1 MTESY
6 DDPLKK
12 DEPSLSEPFR
22 DPFSK
27 EEGPIPDLY
36 EEIRDESTGLG
47 RLLAKL
53 PGFGGYI
60 ERSRRRQ
67 ADKLLRDTISR
78 RLEETRLRLANVH
91 QELSRDI
98 IKAIDHAEPLGRAD
112 SRLMGLIGK
121 IKDAPQG
128 YSGFFD
134 AVKVKEDDLARIYD
148 FDADMLN
155 FAEAIDADV
164 DALQQA
170 VREDGEVRGRIRDL
184 DASIQ
189 DANQAFSK
197 RNEVLSGVS

>member
-1 MTESY
+1 MTDPY
-6 DDPLKK
+6 DDPLKN

-22 DPFSK
+22 DPFRK
-27 EEGPIPDLY
+27 EDGPVPDLY
-36 EEIRDESTGLG
+36 EKIGDESTGLG

-53 PGFGGYI
+53 PGFGGYM

-91 QELSRDI
+91 QDLSRDI

-134 AVKVKEDDLARIYD
+134 AVKVDEEDLARVYR
-148 FDADMLN
+148 FDAEMLTY
-155 FAEAIDADV
+155 AEAIEAEV

-170 VREDGEVRGRIRDL
+170 VSEDGAIKERIRDL

-197 RNEVLSGVS
+197 RNEVLSGVA